1 MSILPDGTIKHMAK
15 RDEIVDLIVE
25 EFKKVGIEL
34 SFGRIY
40 SLKKAIQEILLRREV
55 KGG

>member
-34 SFGRIY
+34 SFGKIY